1 VNPKIEAGTR
11 AMLALREQ
19 GLAAGDEPLGWKVGF
34 GSPAAFERLGTDRPL
49 AGFMLRSGLLPDGAT
64 VDIGAWTNPHL
75 ELEIAAY
82 IGDGGAID
90 GVSAAIELVDT
101 HPVSTDP
108 EVILGGNIYHRHVIL
123 GTVNRGKRDGEGVTG
138 ALLRDGEEIA
148 SADDPAAAT
157 GEIVGVVRGIAD
169 LLQSFGAQLAPGDVV
184 ITGSVFPPVPV
195 GPGHYEVELPPLG
208 TLSVDLTG

>member
-1 VNPKIEAGTR
+1 LNPKIESGTQ
-11 AMLALREQ
+11 AMLALRDAR
-19 GLAAGDEPLGWKVGF
+19 LSAGEEPLGWKVGF

-49 AGFMLRSGLLPDGAT
+49 AGFMTHAGLLPDRAT
-64 VDIGAWTNPHL
+64 VDIGAWANPHL

-82 IGDGGAID
+82 IGEDGTIA

-108 EVILGGNIYHRHVIL
+108 DEILRGNIYHRHVIL
-123 GTVNRGKRDGEGVTG
+123 GPVDHDKHDGEGVTG

-148 SADDPAAAT
+148 SAANPAAAT
-157 GEIVGVVRGIAD
+157 GEIVGVVRGIAE
-169 LLQSFGAQLAPGDVV
+169 LLGRFGAMLAPGDVV

-195 GPGHYEVELPPLG
+195 EPGHYEVELPPLG